1 MVFNLFNDSQH
12 LKIWIFSHKF
22 SAFRLPH
29 RPLIPTKHQSA
40 RLEITIPFR
49 WNAPSPV
56 RKKKK
61 LRRGA
66 GSQILSEFPSKS
78 KNMSHYNHEEVI

>member
-61 LRRGA
+61 IKKGGGEPDSVRVPIQVQEYEPL
-66 GSQILSEFPSKS
+66 
-78 KNMSHYNHEEVI
+78 